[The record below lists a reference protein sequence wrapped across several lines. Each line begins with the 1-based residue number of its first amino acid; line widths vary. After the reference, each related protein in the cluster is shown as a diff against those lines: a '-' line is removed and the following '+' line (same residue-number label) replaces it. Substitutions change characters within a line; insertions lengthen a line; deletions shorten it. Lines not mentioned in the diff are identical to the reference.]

1 MLRPRTAFEFARNH
15 FLLLLVAANALA
27 LLKCGKSHHAH
38 AALAIVC
45 RRTQMPSVAG
55 THHAPAW
62 TACLRAQ
69 EGDTRRVGAA
79 RQRHGNGP
87 ASALQ
92 VDHLR

>member
-1 MLRPRTAFEFARNH
+1 
-15 FLLLLVAANALA
+15 
-27 LLKCGKSHHAH
+27 
-38 AALAIVC
+38 
-45 RRTQMPSVAG
+45 MPSVAG

-92 VDHLR
+92 VDHLHVL